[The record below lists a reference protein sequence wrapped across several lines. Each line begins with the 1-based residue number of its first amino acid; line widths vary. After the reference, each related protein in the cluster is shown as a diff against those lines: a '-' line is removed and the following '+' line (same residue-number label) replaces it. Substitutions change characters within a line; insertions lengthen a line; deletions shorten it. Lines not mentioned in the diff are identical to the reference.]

1 MRVYLTMK
9 SRNEKTGPM
18 PVSTTESRSCP
29 ASCPLREKGCY
40 AKLGPL
46 GLFWG
51 KIDNG
56 AAGMA
61 WADFTAIIAKLPAG
75 TMWRHNQAGDLP
87 GHGDEIDGAALAQLV
102 QANAEKQGFTYTHK
116 PMTPANKAA
125 VKAANAAGFTIN
137 LSADNL
143 AEADQLMAEQ
153 AGPVVVILD
162 KPEGQRHTMTTPAG
176 HKIETCPVAYGAA
189 KDCKS
194 CGLCAKRDRKVIV
207 GFPAH
212 GVTKKAAAAIARG

>member
-1 MRVYLTMK
+1 
-9 SRNEKTGPM
+9 M

-29 ASCPLREKGCY
+29 EACPLREKGCY

-51 KIDNG
+51 KVDRG
-56 AAGMA
+56 EAGLEWEA
-61 WADFTAIIAKLPAG
+61 FTAEIAKLPLG

-87 GHGDEIDGAALAQLV
+87 GDGDMIDQAKLGELVAA
-102 QANAEKQGFTYTHK
+102 NMGKRGFTYTHK
-116 PMTPANKAA
+116 PAIGDNLAA
-125 VKAANAAGFTIN
+125 IRAANEAGFTIN

-143 AEADQLMAEQ
+143 AEADALAETG

-162 KPEGQRHTMTTPAG
+162 KQEGQRHTLTTPAG
-176 HKIETCPVAYGAA
+176 RKVETCPVTYGAA
-189 KDCKS
+189 KDCVS
-194 CGLCAKRDRKVIV
+194 CGLCQKQNRNVIV

>member
-1 MRVYLTMK
+1 MRVHLTLK

-29 ASCPLREKGCY
+29 EACPLREKGCY

-51 KIDNG
+51 KVDKG
-56 AAGMA
+56 EAGLPWEA
-61 WADFTAIIAKLPAG
+61 FTAEIAKLPDG

-87 GHGDEIDGAALAQLV
+87 GEGDMIDQAKLAELVAA
-102 QANAEKQGFTYTHK
+102 NMNKRGFTYTHK
-116 PMTPANKAA
+116 PAIGDNLAA
-125 VKAANAAGFTIN
+125 IRAANEAGFTIN

-143 AEADQLMAEQ
+143 AEADTLAETG

-162 KPEGQRHTMTTPAG
+162 KPEGQRHTLTTPAG
-176 HKIETCPVAYGAA
+176 RKVETCPVTYGAA

-194 CGLCAKRDRKVIV
+194 CGLCAVRDRKVIV

>member
-1 MRVYLTMK
+1 MRVHLTLK

-29 ASCPLREKGCY
+29 EACPLREKGCY

-51 KIDNG
+51 KVDKG
-56 AAGMA
+56 EAGLPWEA
-61 WADFTAIIAKLPAG
+61 FTAEIAKLPLG

-87 GHGDEIDGAALAQLV
+87 GEGDMIDQAKLAELVAA
-102 QANAEKQGFTYTHK
+102 NMNKRGFTYTHK
-116 PMTPANKAA
+116 PAIGDNLAA
-125 VKAANAAGFTIN
+125 IRAANEAGFTIN

-143 AEADQLMAEQ
+143 AEADTLAETG

-162 KPEGQRHTMTTPAG
+162 KPEGQRHTLTTPAG
-176 HKIETCPVAYGAA
+176 RKVETCPVTYGAA

-194 CGLCAKRDRKVIV
+194 CGLCAVRDRKVIV

>member
-1 MRVYLTMK
+1 MRVHLTLK

-29 ASCPLREKGCY
+29 EACPLREKGCY

-51 KIDNG
+51 KVDKG
-56 AAGMA
+56 EAGLPWEA
-61 WADFTAIIAKLPAG
+61 FTAEIAKLPHG

-87 GHGDEIDGAALAQLV
+87 GEGDMIDQAKLAELVAA
-102 QANAEKQGFTYTHK
+102 NMNKRGFTYTHK
-116 PMTPANKAA
+116 PAIGDNLAA
-125 VKAANAAGFTIN
+125 IRAANEAGFTIN

-143 AEADQLMAEQ
+143 AEADTLAETG

-162 KPEGQRHTMTTPAG
+162 KPEGQRHTLTTPAG
-176 HKIETCPVAYGAA
+176 RKVETCPVTYGAA

-194 CGLCAKRDRKVIV
+194 CGLCAVRDRKVIV